1 MLNQSEE
8 SASMKKLPN
17 SKMSAAAEGK
27 SQLSGGQTSNDIL
40 FLKRLLFLKA
50 SLDNE
55 GSLSNFP
62 VPFNEEKAFKHDS
75 GLSDVNMMN
84 FDINSDK
91 NETQLM
97 LQNGEEGQPLL
108 QLMPPT
114 GYERYGA
121 IRQAQTAGTKLR
133 SNRGGTERAKN
144 TKYNSLNLT
153 GTTNLTNRNDQ
164 LGPIL
169 LGKIEQ
175 HKFTTT
181 YDIKVEQEK
190 EDALKRKAQIDRL
203 YMPILD

>member
-1 MLNQSEE
+1 
-8 SASMKKLPN
+8 
-17 SKMSAAAEGK
+17 
-27 SQLSGGQTSNDIL
+27 
-40 FLKRLLFLKA
+40 
-50 SLDNE
+50 
-55 GSLSNFP
+55 
-62 VPFNEEKAFKHDS
+62 
-75 GLSDVNMMN
+75 
-84 FDINSDK
+84 
-91 NETQLM
+91 M

-121 IRQAQTAGTKLR
+121 IRQTQTAGTKLR
-133 SNRGGTERAKN
+133 SNRGGTEREKN

-203 YMPILD
+203 YMPIVD